1 MSLLVRA
8 AAVLGS
14 DARWLE
20 CREGEIVGM
29 GAGRPPATDEV
40 LDLRNCV
47 AVPGLVNAHDHL
59 YQWATRGYAADA
71 GLFGW
76 LQALYPLWAEIDAE
90 AVHTAALVAL
100 ERLLLA
106 GCTLTTD
113 HHYVFPRGRP
123 GIFEALVAAAREV
136 GIRFQPCRG
145 SMSLGVSQ
153 GGLPPDDL
161 VEDEDAIL
169 ADTERLVA
177 TYHDPSP
184 GAMCRVS
191 VAPCSP
197 FSVTEHLMRESAD
210 LARRL
215 GVRLHTHLAETVDEE
230 RFCVE
235 KFGRRPL
242 ELLEDLG
249 WTGPDVWVAH
259 GIHFSKPEIARLG
272 SAGMGVAHCPSSNMR
287 LGAGACPVSE
297 LRGAGVKVGLGV
309 DGAASNED
317 YSLLREVHQA
327 LLLARVRASILSL
340 PEPASALTPADAVD
354 IATRGGA
361 AALGRD
367 DVGELAVGKRAD
379 IALYGVDADIDD
391 WVAALVL
398 APPPRAE
405 AVVVE
410 GRIVV
415 REGRLRTAGRDATTH
430 A

>member
-1 MSLLVRA
+1 
-8 AAVLGS
+8 
-14 DARWLE
+14 
-20 CREGEIVGM
+20 
-29 GAGRPPATDEV
+29 
-40 LDLRNCV
+40 
-47 AVPGLVNAHDHL
+47 
-59 YQWATRGYAADA
+59 
-71 GLFGW
+71 
-76 LQALYPLWAEIDAE
+76 
-90 AVHTAALVAL
+90 
-100 ERLLLA
+100 
-106 GCTLTTD
+106 
-113 HHYVFPRGRP
+113 
-123 GIFEALVAAAREV
+123 
-136 GIRFQPCRG
+136 
-145 SMSLGVSQ
+145 
-153 GGLPPDDL
+153 
-161 VEDEDAIL
+161 
-169 ADTERLVA
+169 
-177 TYHDPSP
+177 
-184 GAMCRVS
+184 
-191 VAPCSP
+191 
-197 FSVTEHLMRESAD
+197 
-210 LARRL
+210 
-215 GVRLHTHLAETVDEE
+215 
-230 RFCVE
+230 
-235 KFGRRPL
+235 
-242 ELLEDLG
+242 
-249 WTGPDVWVAH
+249 VAH

-297 LRGAGVKVGLGV
+297 LRGAGVNVGLGV